1 MAKTGIFVGLG
12 PRWCHDE
19 LNRTESAARPS
30 VSEPCQ
36 FLLLWLSALTC
47 ENEDLV
53 MRSVSIIFFSR
64 IPALFFAGSL
74 VLLGGGCDAHQ
85 ANRTSANLIPSS
97 CALVVPSGEM
107 RMVQAMA
114 GLPEPGAEY
123 GPFSGRNDS
132 RMGVRQAPLER
143 IEDGYERVV
152 FDRQFT
158 SVGRPYNIYQ
168 DTTYAVKRI
177 SR

>member
-1 MAKTGIFVGLG
+1 MV
-12 PRWCHDE
+12 
-19 LNRTESAARPS
+19 
-30 VSEPCQ
+30 
-36 FLLLWLSALTC
+36 
-47 ENEDLV
+47 
-53 MRSVSIIFFSR
+53 
-64 IPALFFAGSL
+64 
-74 VLLGGGCDAHQ
+74 GGCESQPKARSH
-85 ANRTSANLIPSS
+85 SSLLPSS
-97 CALVVPSGEM
+97 CALVVPTGEM
-107 RMVQAMA
+107 RVVQAMA

-123 GPFSGRNDS
+123 GPFSGRNDM
-132 RMGVRQAPLER
+132 RMGARQSPLER

>member
-1 MAKTGIFVGLG
+1 M
-12 PRWCHDE
+12 
-19 LNRTESAARPS
+19 
-30 VSEPCQ
+30 
-36 FLLLWLSALTC
+36 
-47 ENEDLV
+47 
-53 MRSVSIIFFSR
+53 MRLVSIIYFGR
-64 IPALFFAGSL
+64 IPALFLGAC
-74 VLLGGGCDAHQ
+74 VLLWGGGCDSHQ
-85 ANRTSANLIPSS
+85 ANHSSASLIPSS

-132 RMGVRQAPLER
+132 RMGMRQAPLER

>member
-1 MAKTGIFVGLG
+1 MRQVPTAAYRGLT
-12 PRWCHDE
+12 P
-19 LNRTESAARPS
+19 LFLAAT
-30 VSEPCQ
+30 
-36 FLLLWLSALTC
+36 L
-47 ENEDLV
+47 
-53 MRSVSIIFFSR
+53 FS
-64 IPALFFAGSL
+64 L
-74 VLLGGGCDAHQ
+74 GGCDSQ
-85 ANRTSANLIPSS
+85 QKIRPSENLIPSS
-97 CALVVPSGEM
+97 CALVVPTGEM
-107 RMVQAMA
+107 RVVQAMA
-114 GLPEPGAEY
+114 GLPEPGAEF

-132 RMGVRQAPLER
+132 RMGARQSPLER